1 AADAARSAPACC
13 SGMPVRRRRPL
24 PGRCPTLGGTRA
36 GASPGGC
43 ASSSRLP
50 AHPVALAGAGVPGR
64 RRASITARASGI
76 VGAMRE
82 QLPHR
87 RRALVVTAVCLAGA
101 IALGAAIS
109 SWSITLVLVVLL
121 PLAMLGWQV
130 RVDSAGLR

>member
-1 AADAARSAPACC
+1 
-13 SGMPVRRRRPL
+13 
-24 PGRCPTLGGTRA
+24 
-36 GASPGGC
+36 
-43 ASSSRLP
+43 
-50 AHPVALAGAGVPGR
+50 AGAGVPGR

-130 RVDSAGLR
+130 RVDSAGLRVASGLWIFRQQVPAIEVLRADVVQVNPLAEFGG